1 MFRGLFTAALT
12 LVTALLI
19 MSLSSPQFA
28 FAHEGSTKTTVAEP
42 TEVSEDYAL
51 LTALEHAGFVKDD
64 LLYSSVEK
72 DTEDGV
78 EVYEVEFQV
87 GHQNYQYEVDAT
99 TGDIISYELDD

>member
-12 LVTALLI
+12 LVTTLLI

-51 LTALEHAGFVKDD
+51 LAALEHVGFVKDD
-64 LLYSSVEK
+64 MLYSSVEK

-87 GHQNYQYEVDAT
+87 GHQEYNYEIEAAT
-99 TGDIISYELDD
+99 GNILSYELDN

>member
-12 LVTALLI
+12 LITALLI
-19 MSLSSPQFA
+19 MSLSTPQFA
-28 FAHEGSTKTTVAEP
+28 FAHEVSTKTTVAEP

-51 LTALEHAGFVKDD
+51 LAALEHAGFVKDD

-87 GHQNYQYEVDAT
+87 GHQEYNYEIEAAT
-99 TGDIISYELDD
+99 GNILSYELDN